1 MDESR
6 EPHKMSD
13 DPKGIWNLKRIGKQ
27 KGSQTILIKLRKMSL
42 DSKQSLTKPE
52 RCFNC
57 EKKEN
62 LRESP
67 RIPNETFNIDID
79 IDTEIF
85 ANFSEEC

>member
-1 MDESR
+1 
-6 EPHKMSD
+6 MSD

-79 IDTEIF
+79 TEIF